1 MGTTSAVERQS
12 NQSSMRLLQIL
23 ECFAENRT
31 PMRLQDLAKQAG
43 MTQST
48 VLRYLYALQDANY
61 IYQDEETLRYALTWR
76 VCRLSENL
84 NSLLSLRNITTPFIN
99 KLANSL
105 SIGVCLVIDQNEE
118 CMYLDCIDNPNSPTL
133 QRIGRQAPLHAT
145 GSGKVLLSRYSESKL
160 DQYIS
165 NTGLKRYTE
174 FTITDPDTLK
184 RELEKVRRQGYGID
198 EQECELGLRCIS
210 MPLRDYSG
218 SIIASMS
225 IFGNLTD
232 MYDQRL
238 HQEIMPALKNAT
250 SIISS
255 RLGYVAK

>member
-1 MGTTSAVERQS
+1 MGTTSSTERQA

-23 ECFAENRT
+23 ECLAENRT

-48 VLRYLYALQDANY
+48 VLRYLYTLQDANY
-61 IYQDEETLRYALTWR
+61 IYQEEETSRYALTWR
-76 VCRLSENL
+76 VCRLSQNL
-84 NSLLSLRNITTPFIN
+84 NSLLGLRNITTPFIN
-99 KLANSL
+99 QLANSF
-105 SIGVCLVIDQNEE
+105 SIGVCLVVDQNFE

-145 GSGKVLLSRYSESKL
+145 GSGKVLLSEYSQPKL
-160 DQYIS
+160 NEYIS
-165 NTGLKRYTE
+165 TTGLKRYTE
-174 FTITDPDTLK
+174 YTITDPDKLK
-184 RELEKVRRQGYGID
+184 EELEKVRERGFGTD

-218 SIIASMS
+218 SVIAAMS
-225 IFGNLTD
+225 IFGNLSD

-238 HQEIMPALKNAT
+238 YEELLPALKNAT
-250 SIISS
+250 TVISS
-255 RLGYVAK
+255 RLGYIT